1 MNAHR
6 HQQNL
11 CKAPS
16 AHRGFTLLEV
26 LIALV
31 VLGVG
36 ILGIAGLQTV
46 GLRYTHSSHLATVAS
61 FLGNDMA
68 DRIRANDGGARAGSY
83 NAITGNESNP
93 SCGSSCSDAQ
103 QATLDGHQWGQAVS
117 AQLPSGSGSVTGNAD
132 GTFTITL
139 GWTEMDADG
148 PGAKSY
154 AIRVLP

>member
-1 MNAHR
+1 M
-6 HQQNL
+6 
-11 CKAPS
+11 
-16 AHRGFTLLEV
+16 EV

-46 GLRYTHSSHLATVAS
+46 GLRYTHSSHLATAAS

-68 DRIRANDGGARAGSY
+68 DRIRANDGGERAGSY
-83 NAITGNESNP
+83 NAVTGNESNP
-93 SCGSSCSDAQ
+93 SCGSSCTDVQ
-103 QATLDGHQWGQAVS
+103 QATLDGHQWGQAIS
-117 AQLPSGSGSVTGNAD
+117 AQLPSGSGSVTANVDGAGNAD

-154 AIRVLP
+154 AIRIRP